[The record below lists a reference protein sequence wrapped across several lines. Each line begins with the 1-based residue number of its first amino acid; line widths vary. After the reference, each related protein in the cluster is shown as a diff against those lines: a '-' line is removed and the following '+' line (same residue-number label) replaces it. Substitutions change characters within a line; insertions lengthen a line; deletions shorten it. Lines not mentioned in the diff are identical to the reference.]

1 MSRVAVRTVII
12 ASLALLPAAPVG
24 ADAVQPD
31 DGFGQR
37 QRAPVVRVRM
47 LDGLRFGPAIVRI
60 DRGTRVRWVNAS
72 GLTHTTSSNAGAWD
86 RSLGPGERF
95 TRRFRTTGRFPYH
108 CEIHAGMTGTI
119 VVR

>member
-1 MSRVAVRTVII
+1 
-12 ASLALLPAAPVG
+12 
-24 ADAVQPD
+24 
-31 DGFGQR
+31 
-37 QRAPVVRVRM
+37 M
-47 LDGLRFGPAIVRI
+47 LDGQRFGPAIVRI

-72 GLTHTTSSNAGAWD
+72 GLTHTTTSNGDAWD
-86 RSLGPGERF
+86 RALAPGERF